1 MLPPPPGATAHLS
14 VRLYRTLRT
23 LGIVSTLILAVAAQ
37 TAQAQSTTVTF
48 WPSSTVPSV
57 PDSGPDSAVE
67 LGMKFSCSQA
77 GTVTGLQFYK
87 AATNTGTHTGHLWSS
102 AGVSLASVTF
112 TGETASGWQQANFAT
127 PVVITAG
134 TTYTISYH
142 TTVGH
147 YSDATGFF
155 STALSVPPLSAP
167 ANAGVYV
174 YGSGSSYP
182 ASVWQ
187 ASNYWVQPIINT
199 GPLPPA
205 ALSAVSVSPASVV
218 GGNSSTGTVTL
229 TSAAPASIVVTL
241 SSTNATVPASVTVAA
256 GSTTATF
263 TVTTAVVTS
272 TTSAV
277 ITASY
282 NGVNATAT
290 LTETTVPVIAVTIS
304 PTSVTLA
311 ESGKQTFTATVTGT
325 TTTTVT
331 WSATGGSITSKGS
344 YTAPKTAGT
353 YTVTATSK
361 ANTAVSASATVTVTA
376 PAVTV
381 TISPTMV
388 SLAANATQQFKAT
401 VTGGSPTTV
410 TWSETG
416 GSISTGGL
424 YTAPGSAGTYTV
436 TATSVANTA
445 KSASATVTVTTAVS
459 GNANLTVDAS
469 LTYQTMDGLG
479 MNMNPDMWLNGQ
491 LEPALDLWTQTN
503 GASLY
508 RLTIECTDWVCPGC
522 TLAQA
527 NAQIALLHNLDSA
540 TLVSTYETPKMQ
552 DLWNTIAYMN
562 SKGIGGSQIVLNT
575 QGWTATWMGG
585 SGGFGSPSYITSGLE
600 PQFATMWG
608 SLAYYG
614 RKVRGLSFTI
624 IDPLNE
630 TDSSTGIEG
639 PVVGTGQFA
648 TIFTDLVA
656 EMAYMGLTDMT
667 LTGPSTNGSS
677 TITSYAAA
685 MEGSSTVAANVKH
698 LSFHSYTGSPASVP
712 SKSYSGA
719 DYWLGETNPSIQG
732 GDTGTCPGPSEWSWS
747 AAAGDLILA
756 DLLNGFPAVMVW
768 GGYDSYEPQ
777 EANPPVLNC
786 WWYMSYSP
794 STGLFTPHN
803 GFYVT
808 ASINHFI
815 RPGAVRI
822 SANDSVSGGNTVAF
836 YNPTN
841 GQVSIVGHNTNGSS
855 ITINGQ
861 LKSLAATVTS
871 LQAYFTNS
879 TTNFQSQS
887 SVPVSAGGAFTVT
900 VPADTF
906 FSLSNIDPLASG
918 GANVIFVDNFT
929 GTAINTNNWT
939 VISRHGEYSQSETE
953 CNVPGMVTVNNGLT
967 ITTEK
972 QSASCGDYFNTA
984 TSWPYITGDIQWKT
998 FNFTTG
1004 TVEIYA
1010 KFPSVNT
1017 SLWPAT
1023 WMLSS
1028 NCQYTNPLTG
1038 QTGVT
1043 IDGYSCPN
1051 LGFSGYSEIDMTEC
1065 YTSTGWC
1072 QFHVANPG
1080 FDIGGGCD
1088 ANYSVDT
1095 NWHVFT
1101 TVWTATSIQ
1110 QYMDGVLKSTCNQ
1123 VINQPMFLI
1132 IQTQTGGVG
1141 GTPANLP
1148 ATLQVSY
1155 VKVTQP

>member
-1 MLPPPPGATAHLS
+1 MLPPPPGATAHSS

-112 TGETASGWQQANFAT
+112 TGEAASGWQQANFAT

-155 STALSVPPLSAP
+155 SAALSVPPLSAP
-167 ANAGVYV
+167 ANAGVYA

-205 ALSAVSVSPASVV
+205 ALSAVSVSPTSVV

-229 TSAAPASIVVTL
+229 TSPAPAGGILVGL
-241 SSTNATVPASVTVAA
+241 SSTNSTVPPSVTVAA

-263 TVTTAVVTS
+263 TVATPVVTS

-282 NGVNATAT
+282 NGVNVAAT
-290 LTETTVPVIAVTIS
+290 LTETVVPVIAVTIS
-304 PTSVTLA
+304 PKSVTLA
-311 ESGKQTFTATVTGT
+311 EGGKQTFTATVTGT

-331 WSATGGSITSKGS
+331 WSATGGSINSKGS
-344 YTAPKTAGT
+344 YTAPNTAGT

-376 PAVTV
+376 PVVTV
-381 TISPTMV
+381 TISPTSA
-388 SLAANATQQFKAT
+388 SLVTGGTQQFTAT
-401 VTGGSPTTV
+401 VSGSSNKSV

-424 YTAPGSAGTYTV
+424 YTAPASAGTYTV
-436 TATSVANTA
+436 TATSVANTS
-445 KSASATVTVTTAVS
+445 KSASAAVTVTPAVS

-469 LTYQTMDGLG
+469 LTYQTIDGLG

-527 NAQIALLHNLDSA
+527 NAQIALLHNMDAA
-540 TLVSTYETPKMQ
+540 TLASTYGTAKMN

-562 SKGIGGSQIVLNT
+562 SKGISGSQIVLNT

-585 SGGFGSPSYITSGLE
+585 SGGFGSPSYINSGLE
-600 PQFATMWG
+600 PQFATMWA

-614 RKVRGLSFTI
+614 RKVKNLNFTI

-630 TDSSTGIEG
+630 EDQNGIEG
-639 PVVGTGQFA
+639 PSVGTGQTT
-648 TIFTDLVA
+648 TIFADLVS
-656 EMAYMGLTDMT
+656 ELAYMGLTDMT
-667 LTGPSTNGSS
+667 LTGPSTLTTGTTN
-677 TITSYAAA
+677 SYTAAI
-685 MEGSSTVAANVKH
+685 ESNSTVAANVKH
-698 LSFHSYTGSPASVP
+698 ISFHSYTGSPATVP
-712 SKSYSGA
+712 SGSYPA
-719 DYWLGETNPSIQG
+719 DWWVGETNPSIGG
-732 GDTGTCPGPSEWSWS
+732 GDTGTCPSGEWSWS
-747 AAAGDLILA
+747 AASGDNILA
-756 DLLNGFPAVMVW
+756 DLNNGLNAVMVW

-777 EANPPVLNC
+777 EASPVKLNC
-786 WWYMSYSP
+786 WWYMSYNAT
-794 STGLFTPHN
+794 TGLFTPLN

-822 SANDSVSGGNTVAF
+822 NATDSVSGGSTVAT
-836 YNPTN
+836 YNAPV
-841 GQVSIVGHNTNGSS
+841 GQVSVVGHNTKSSS

-861 LKSLAATVTS
+861 LKNVPLTVTS
-871 LQAYFTNS
+871 LLVYFTNS
-879 TTNFQSQS
+879 TTNFQSQGS
-887 SVPVSAGGAFTVT
+887 IPVNASGVFTLT

-906 FSLSNIDPLASG
+906 FSLSNVDPLASSS
-918 GANVIFVDNFT
+918 GANVIFYDNFA
-929 GTAINTNNWT
+929 GTSLDTTKWQ
-939 VISRHGEYSQSETE
+939 VITRHGEYAQNETE
-953 CNVPGMVTVNNGLT
+953 CNVPSMVTVNNGLT
-967 ITTEK
+967 ITTEA

-984 TSWPYITGDIQWKT
+984 SSWPYITGDIQWPT
-998 FNFTTG
+998 FNFTYG
-1004 TVEIYA
+1004 TVSIYA
-1010 KFPSVNT
+1010 KFPSSNT
-1017 SLWPAT
+1017 NLWPAT

-1038 QTGVT
+1038 NTGVT
-1043 IDGYSCPN
+1043 INGYYCPN
-1051 LGFSGYSEIDMTEC
+1051 VGSSGYYEIDMTEC
-1065 YTSTGWC
+1065 YNSGGWC
-1072 QFHVANPG
+1072 QFNVANPSFSCG
-1080 FDIGGGCD
+1080 SRY
-1088 ANYSVDT
+1088 AVDT
-1095 NWHVFT
+1095 NWHLFT
-1101 TVWTATSIQ
+1101 TVWTAANVK
-1110 QYMDGVLKSTCNQ
+1110 QYMDGVLVGTCSSSNT
-1123 VINQPMFLI
+1123 PMFLI

-1141 GTPANLP
+1141 GTPNNVDLP
-1148 ATLQVSY
+1148 ATLQVGY
-1155 VKVTQP
+1155 VQVTQP

>member
-1 MLPPPPGATAHLS
+1 MCI
-14 VRLYRTLRT
+14 RDR
-23 LGIVSTLILAVAAQ
+23 
-37 TAQAQSTTVTF
+37 
-48 WPSSTVPSV
+48 
-57 PDSGPDSAVE
+57 
-67 LGMKFSCSQA
+67 
-77 GTVTGLQFYK
+77 
-87 AATNTGTHTGHLWSS
+87 
-102 AGVSLASVTF
+102 
-112 TGETASGWQQANFAT
+112 
-127 PVVITAG
+127 
-134 TTYTISYH
+134 
-142 TTVGH
+142 
-147 YSDATGFF
+147 
-155 STALSVPPLSAP
+155 
-167 ANAGVYV
+167 
-174 YGSGSSYP
+174 
-182 ASVWQ
+182 
-187 ASNYWVQPIINT
+187 
-199 GPLPPA
+199 
-205 ALSAVSVSPASVV
+205 
-218 GGNSSTGTVTL
+218 
-229 TSAAPASIVVTL
+229 
-241 SSTNATVPASVTVAA
+241 
-256 GSTTATF
+256 
-263 TVTTAVVTS
+263 
-272 TTSAV
+272 
-277 ITASY
+277 
-282 NGVNATAT
+282 
-290 LTETTVPVIAVTIS
+290 
-304 PTSVTLA
+304 
-311 ESGKQTFTATVTGT
+311 
-325 TTTTVT
+325 
-331 WSATGGSITSKGS
+331 
-344 YTAPKTAGT
+344 
-353 YTVTATSK
+353 
-361 ANTAVSASATVTVTA
+361 
-376 PAVTV
+376 
-381 TISPTMV
+381 
-388 SLAANATQQFKAT
+388 
-401 VTGGSPTTV
+401 
-410 TWSETG
+410 
-416 GSISTGGL
+416 
-424 YTAPGSAGTYTV
+424 
-436 TATSVANTA
+436 
-445 KSASATVTVTTAVS
+445 
-459 GNANLTVDAS
+459 
-469 LTYQTMDGLG
+469 
-479 MNMNPDMWLNGQ
+479 
-491 LEPALDLWTQTN
+491 
-503 GASLY
+503 
-508 RLTIECTDWVCPGC
+508 
-522 TLAQA
+522 
-527 NAQIALLHNLDSA
+527 
-540 TLVSTYETPKMQ
+540 
-552 DLWNTIAYMN
+552 
-562 SKGIGGSQIVLNT
+562 
-575 QGWTATWMGG
+575 
-585 SGGFGSPSYITSGLE
+585 
-600 PQFATMWG
+600 
-608 SLAYYG
+608 
-614 RKVRGLSFTI
+614 VRGLSFTI

-836 YNPTN
+836 YNPSN

-871 LQAYFTNS
+871 LLAYFTNS

-918 GANVIFVDNFT
+918 GANVIFLDHFT

-953 CNVPGMVTVNNGLT
+953 CNVSGMVTVNNGLT

-1101 TVWTATSIQ
+1101 TVWTTTSIQ
-1110 QYMDGVLKSTCNQ
+1110 QYMDGVLRSTCNQ